1 MAKNNYLIEQMK
13 RLHTATHNITPEVY
27 AGIALTLHRK
37 YGWGYKRINAL
48 FSESQELWQECTD
61 KGLNM
66 RTMCLDETGIDLR
79 AK

>member
-1 MAKNNYLIEQMK
+1 MPKNKYLIEQMK
-13 RLHTATHNITPEVY
+13 KLHNVTRNVTPEVY

-48 FSESQELWQECTD
+48 FKESQDLWEECVNR
-61 KGLNM
+61 GVNM
-66 RTMCLDETGIDLR
+66 REICLEETGIDLR